1 MHLVS
6 SCSHPSTSCLNDVP
20 FFVIRV
26 SMFVSLSLSLY
37 LYRSRVSLR
46 RGRWSPCVVMVETK
60 RNETKRKERRQSSTL
75 HVPRCRGAGAMAEG
89 RGQRAEVVTH
99 PSLRPPCVS
108 FPMPRKEED
117 GALSWFVH
125 PFVHPRSLSLTSTPV
140 GFGCGVGVERERE
153 RESG

>member
-60 RNETKRKERRQSSTL
+60 RKERKGKATIIHPSRAEVQ
-75 HVPRCRGAGAMAEG
+75 RCRCDG